1 MHILKVTK
9 DESCIPDSYCS
20 QLNYA
25 RNLGMPAVSKSNCGN
40 SKVWWQKGRSGIIGS
55 ILQQSVKVCHGIF
68 HGPFS
73 LMIYLLMVIFQLCSM
88 AVSASYYQ
96 RVHWAPNLTKVQPE
110 LIKKS
115 SLWLAMAQF
124 FWHTVERWVQKKKI
138 SNWKRVHWHP
148 MFGPSPINLL
158 HFVLLI
164 YHLVV

>member
-1 MHILKVTK
+1 MFLPILWCYKLYIYILNVTK

-20 QLNYA
+20 QRNYA

-40 SKVWWQKGRSGIIGS
+40 STRSGGKKGASGFIGS
-55 ILQQSVKVCHGIF
+55 ILWQSVKVCHGIF

-115 SLWLAMAQF
+115 NLWLDMAQF
-124 FWHTVERWVQKKKI
+124 FWHTVERWVQ
-138 SNWKRVHWHP
+138 
-148 MFGPSPINLL
+148 
-158 HFVLLI
+158 
-164 YHLVV
+164 Y